1 MKRDTSG
8 KTVTLRM
15 QNHEIF
21 VANGKLHGENVQ
33 FKGKCNF
40 FDVLELSG
48 WFIIGRGGER
58 EEGFAL
64 FSLTS
69 FDQFLELS
77 GEFQLNAEAG
87 YYTTRNTKLTLRRK
101 YRQGFFTDR

>member
-1 MKRDTSG
+1 
-8 KTVTLRM
+8 M

-48 WFIIGRGGER
+48 WFIIGRGGRER
-58 EEGFAL
+58 KDLHF
-64 FSLTS
+64 
-69 FDQFLELS
+69 FLLLPLIN
-77 GEFQLNAEAG
+77 FWN
-87 YYTTRNTKLTLRRK
+87 
-101 YRQGFFTDR
+101 

>member
-1 MKRDTSG
+1 MVTVKSLVCAFKQDPQHQHFMKRDTSG

-15 QNHEIF
+15 QNHKTF

-48 WFIIGRGGER
+48 WFIMGGGGRER
-58 EEGFAL
+58 ERERERE
-64 FSLTS
+64 SH
-69 FDQFLELS
+69 
-77 GEFQLNAEAG
+77 
-87 YYTTRNTKLTLRRK
+87 RNGHFCNQKRVLL
-101 YRQGFFTDR
+101 